1 VIESTKNK
9 LLQEFELELLQ
20 EFYYGVIRMKAK
32 PRFNLQTKVILLV
45 CGVVALA
52 LLAANALITNSV
64 ESNVRTALGQK
75 AMNVCRIVTHSPI
88 VISGLTGSDNGS
100 IQGYTNMILDAVNV
114 EFIVVFD
121 MQGIRKSHP
130 DTNLLG
136 KHIMGGD
143 ETLALQGHEYISYA
157 EGTYGPSL
165 RAFSPVF
172 TPDGRQVGA
181 VVVGIL
187 LGDVER
193 ALQESHK
200 IIYIATLIGLLIGIS
215 FAILLARN
223 IKRTLFGLEPFAIA
237 QLVQERSAMLQCV
250 REGILAVD
258 KDSIITIA
266 NSEAIRVLKLAGIP
280 GDPIGRQ
287 VNEYVPHTR
296 LKDVMN
302 TGQAELDQEQKIN
315 GVTILTNRVPV
326 VVDGEIVG
334 AIATFRDMTDM
345 RQLAE
350 ELTGVNSYV
359 EALRSQAH
367 EFMNKIHVILGMV
380 RLKFYDKLELYITRI
395 ANKDI
400 AESELVGQCIQDP
413 VLGGLLLSKFS
424 RAREMGISMVL
435 AEESF
440 LPEPVDAQVTQELVT
455 IVGNLIDNALDA
467 VKDSLS
473 RQVTVLMKYNKN
485 ELTIEVMD
493 CGPGIEQTFV
503 EQIFVKGYS
512 TKEEGHGFGLFL
524 VARSIERLNGTIQ
537 VVTTPGNGALFKV
550 IIAYEGKEMIT

>member
-1 VIESTKNK
+1 M
-9 LLQEFELELLQ
+9 L
-20 EFYYGVIRMKAK
+20 YYGVVRMKAN
-32 PRFNLQTKVILLV
+32 PMFNLQTKIILLV
-45 CGVVALA
+45 CGVVAIA
-52 LLAANALITNSV
+52 LLAANALITNRV
-64 ESNVRTALGQK
+64 ESNVRATLGQK
-75 AMNVCRIVTHSPI
+75 AIDVCRMATHSSI
-88 VISGLTGSDNGS
+88 VISGLEGRDDGS
-100 IQGYTNMILDAVNV
+100 IQEYTNTIRNAVNV

-130 DTNLLG
+130 DKTLLG

-143 ETLALQGHEYISYA
+143 EISALQGSEYISYA

-172 TPDGRQVGA
+172 AQDGRQIGA

-187 LGDVER
+187 LGDVEK

-200 IIYIATLIGLLIGIS
+200 IIYIATLFGLFIGIG

-223 IKRTLFGLEPFAIA
+223 IKKTLFGLEPFAIA

-258 KDSIITIA
+258 KNSVITIA

-287 VNEYVPHTR
+287 VAEYVPHTR
-296 LKDVMN
+296 LKDVMK

-326 VVDGEIVG
+326 VVNGEIVG
-334 AIATFRDMTDM
+334 AIASFRDMTDM

-367 EFMNKIHVILGMV
+367 EFLNKMHVILGLV

-400 AESELVGQCIQDP
+400 AESEFVGQCIRDP

-424 RAREMGISMVL
+424 RAREMAIDMVL

-440 LPEPVDAQVTQELVT
+440 LPEPVDVQVTHELVT

-467 VKDSLS
+467 VKDSQR
-473 RQVTVLMKYNKN
+473 RQVTVLMKYSNN
-485 ELTIEVMD
+485 ELTLEVKD
-493 CGPGIEQTFV
+493 CGPGIDQALV
-503 EQIFVKGYS
+503 EQIFLKGYS
-512 TKEEGHGFGLFL
+512 TKAESRGFGLFL
-524 VARSIERLNGTIQ
+524 VARAIERLNGTIQ
-537 VVTTPGNGALFKV
+537 VETAPGNGALFRV
-550 IIAYEGKEMIT
+550 VIAYQGKEEVDS

>member
-1 VIESTKNK
+1 
-9 LLQEFELELLQ
+9 
-20 EFYYGVIRMKAK
+20 MKAK
-32 PRFNLQTKVILLV
+32 PIFNLQTKIILLV

-52 LLAANALITNSV
+52 LLAANILITNRV
-64 ESNVRTALGQK
+64 ESNVRATLGEK
-75 AMNVCRIVTHSPI
+75 AMDVCRMVTHSPI
-88 VISGLTGSDNGS
+88 VISGLAGNDDAA
-100 IQGYTNMILDAVNV
+100 IQEYANTIRNVVHV

-121 MQGIRKSHP
+121 MQGNRKSHP
-130 DTNLLG
+130 DATLLG

-143 ETLALQGHEYISYA
+143 ESLALQGHEYISYG
-157 EGTYGPSL
+157 EGTYGPAL

-172 TPDGRQVGA
+172 SQDGRQVGA

-187 LGDVER
+187 LGDVEK
-193 ALQESHK
+193 ALRESHK
-200 IIYIATLIGLLIGIS
+200 IIYMATLSGLLIGIG

-223 IKRTLFGLEPFAIA
+223 IKKTLFGLEPFAIA

-258 KDSIITIA
+258 KNSIITVA

-287 VNEYVPHTR
+287 VAEYVPHTR
-296 LKDVMN
+296 LKDVMH

-334 AIATFRDMTDM
+334 AIASFRDMTDM

-350 ELTGVNSYV
+350 ELTDVNSYV

-367 EFMNKIHVILGMV
+367 EFMNKMHVILGLL
-380 RLKFYDKLELYITRI
+380 RLKFYEKLETYITRI

-400 AESELVGQCIQDP
+400 AESEFVSQCIRDP

-424 RAREMGISMVL
+424 KAREMAVDMVL
-435 AEESF
+435 DADSF
-440 LPEPVDAQVTQELVT
+440 LPEPVDPKVTNELVT
-455 IVGNLIDNALDA
+455 IIGNLIDNALDA
-467 VKDSLS
+467 VKDSLT
-473 RQVTVLMKYNKN
+473 RQVTVLMKYSNHV
-485 ELTIEVMD
+485 LTIEVRD
-493 CGPGIEQTFV
+493 CGPGIEPAV
-503 EQIFVKGYS
+503 VDQIFIKGYS
-512 TKEEGHGFGLFL
+512 TKATGRGFGLFL
-524 VARSIERLNGTIQ
+524 VARAIERLNGSIQ
-537 VVTTPGNGALFKV
+537 VIPTPGNGALFKG
-550 IIAYEGKEMIT
+550 IIRYESKEVGT

>member
-1 VIESTKNK
+1 
-9 LLQEFELELLQ
+9 
-20 EFYYGVIRMKAK
+20 MKAN
-32 PRFNLQTKVILLV
+32 PMFNLQTKIILLV

-52 LLAANALITNSV
+52 LLAANALITNRV
-64 ESNVRTALGQK
+64 ESNVRETLGQK
-75 AMNVCRIVTHSPI
+75 AIDVSRMVTHSSI
-88 VISGLTGSDNGS
+88 VIAGLEGQDEAL
-100 IQGYTNMILDAVNV
+100 IQEYANTIRNAVNV
-114 EFIVVFD
+114 EFVVVFD

-130 DTNLLG
+130 DETLVG
-136 KHIMGGD
+136 KHIKGGD
-143 ETLALQGHEYISYA
+143 ETLALQGREYISYA

-172 TPDGRQVGA
+172 AQDGRQVGA

-187 LGDVER
+187 LGDVEK

-200 IIYIATLIGLLIGIS
+200 IIYIATLFGFVIGIG

-223 IKRTLFGLEPFAIA
+223 IKKTLFGLEPFAIA

-258 KDSIITIA
+258 KDSVITIA

-287 VNEYVPHTR
+287 VAEYVPHTR

-326 VVDGEIVG
+326 VVNGEIVG
-334 AIATFRDMTDM
+334 AIASFRDMTDM

-367 EFMNKIHVILGMV
+367 EFLNKMHVVLGLV

-400 AESELVGQCIQDP
+400 AESEFVGGCIHDP

-424 RAREMGISMVL
+424 RAREMAIDMVL
-435 AEESF
+435 AEDSF

-467 VKDSLS
+467 VKDTPQ
-473 RQVTVLMKYNKN
+473 RQVRVLMKYEDNQLN
-485 ELTIEVMD
+485 IEVMD
-493 CGPGIEQTFV
+493 SGPGINLGIV
-503 EQIFVKGYS
+503 EQIFLKGYS
-512 TKEEGHGFGLFL
+512 TKAQSRGFGLFL
-524 VARSIERLNGTIQ
+524 VARAIERLDGSIQ
-537 VVTTPGNGALFKV
+537 VITTPGNGALFKV
-550 IIAYEGKEMIT
+550 SIGYQGKEVDS